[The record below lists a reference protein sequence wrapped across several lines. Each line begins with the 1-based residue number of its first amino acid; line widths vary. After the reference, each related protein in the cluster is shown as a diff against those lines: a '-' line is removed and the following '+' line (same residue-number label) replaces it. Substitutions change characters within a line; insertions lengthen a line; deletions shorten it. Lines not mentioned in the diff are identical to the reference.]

1 VADHG
6 PGRRALIPAGRT
18 SATVLGQPAAYLEGG
33 QGRSIVLVH
42 GAGGRA
48 DVWTPQVEG
57 LAGVARLVAVDLPGH
72 GGTGAGGCRR
82 VDDYAVWVLALL
94 DGLGLD
100 RAVLVGHSMGGAIV
114 QTLALGH
121 PERVAGLVL
130 VGTGA
135 RLRVLPRILDLFRDG
150 SPEGAELVAG
160 LAYSP
165 KTPPE
170 AVVEA
175 ERALRETPTEVTL
188 GDFLACDRFDLM
200 ARLSGVAAPTLVVV
214 GADDRLTPPTYG
226 AYLART
232 IPGARLVEIEAA
244 GHFPQLEQPAAVNRA
259 LRAFLAA
266 LP

>member
-1 VADHG
+1 M
-6 PGRRALIPAGRT
+6 PSGRT
-18 SATVLGQPAAYLEGG
+18 FATVLGQPAAYLEGG
-33 QGRSIVLVH
+33 QGRPVVLVH

-48 DVWTPQVEG
+48 EVWTPQIGG
-57 LAGVARLVAVDLPGH
+57 LADVARLIAVDLPGH
-72 GGTGAGGCRR
+72 GGTGARGCQR
-82 VDDYAVWVLALL
+82 VDDYAAWVLGLL
-94 DGLGLD
+94 DALGLD
-100 RAVLVGHSMGGAIV
+100 RTVLVGHSMGGAIV

-121 PERVAGLVL
+121 PGRVAGLVL
-130 VGTGA
+130 VGTGG
-135 RLRVLPRILDLFRDG
+135 RLRVLPRILELFRDG
-150 SPEGAELVAG
+150 SPQGAKLVAG

-165 KTPPE
+165 KTPPA

-175 ERALRETPTEVTL
+175 DRALQETAGAVTL
-188 GDFLACDRFDLM
+188 GDFLACDRFDVM

-214 GADDRLTPPTYG
+214 GADDRLTPPKYA

-244 GHFPQLEQPAAVNRA
+244 GHFPQLEQPAAVNLA

>member
-1 VADHG
+1 M
-6 PGRRALIPAGRT
+6 PSGRT

-33 QGRSIVLVH
+33 RGRPVVLVH

-48 DVWTPQVEG
+48 EVWARQIGG
-57 LAGVARLVAVDLPGH
+57 LADVARLVAVDLPGH

-82 VDDYAVWVLALL
+82 VEDYAAWVLGLL
-94 DGLGLD
+94 DALGLD

-114 QTLALGH
+114 QTLALGY

-130 VGTGA
+130 VGTGG
-135 RLRVLPRILDLFRDG
+135 RLRVQPRILDLFRDG
-150 SPEGAELVAG
+150 SPEGAELVTG

-175 ERALRETPTEVTL
+175 ERAFRETPTAVTL
-188 GDFLACDRFDLM
+188 GDFLACDGFDAM
-200 ARLSGVAAPTLVVV
+200 ARLSGVTAPTLVVV
-214 GADDRLTPPTYG
+214 GADDRLTPPKYA

-244 GHFPQLEQPAAVNRA
+244 GHFPQLEQPGAVNQA